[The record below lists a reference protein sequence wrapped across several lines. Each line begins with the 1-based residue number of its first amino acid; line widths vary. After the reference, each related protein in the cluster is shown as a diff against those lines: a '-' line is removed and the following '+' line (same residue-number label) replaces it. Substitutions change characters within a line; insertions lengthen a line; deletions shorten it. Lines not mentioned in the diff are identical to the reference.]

1 MLSAVEKFRHSV
13 NSRHIQIVSII
24 RIINTY
30 CTWQHYTIH
39 IQYLY
44 MQTQTLNIA
53 LPKNLVKEVDI
64 VAKKEYRNRSE
75 LIREALR
82 VYLTDK
88 LEWEQIFEAGEKAM
102 KKMGIKS
109 EEEIDRIVYEY
120 RHGKKSD

>member
-1 MLSAVEKFRHSV
+1 
-13 NSRHIQIVSII
+13 
-24 RIINTY
+24 
-30 CTWQHYTIH
+30 
-39 IQYLY
+39 

>member
-1 MLSAVEKFRHSV
+1 
-13 NSRHIQIVSII
+13 
-24 RIINTY
+24 
-30 CTWQHYTIH
+30 
-39 IQYLY
+39 

-53 LPKNLVKEVDI
+53 LPKDLVQRVDA

-88 LEWEQIFEAGEKAM
+88 QEWYDLLDYGKKIG

-109 EEEIDRIVYEY
+109 EEDVNKIVYEF
-120 RHGKKSD
+120 RHGRKTP